1 VVEMPGQN
9 QYKVWWVVFVMN
21 GCLTNQQ
28 YADVGGPLGSGG
40 RLGSAGR
47 RVDVPLSSE
56 DGSLDGS
63 EQVVVGTGHGAAG

>member
-1 VVEMPGQN
+1 
-9 QYKVWWVVFVMN
+9 MN

-63 EQVVVGTGHGAAG
+63 DLVVVSGPAMVLPVKRAHNL